1 MISPGFSFSWTL
13 TRGVEVCMRKMLPEF
28 WPNLKCVIVEVICLE
43 LAARIFSKSIPGDA
57 GVSMSFVPFLE
68 LRPST
73 PVCIAISIANE
84 VRDILPSYF
93 IVYDYHGVEICDTC
107 WIVVG
112 VGVGSIGET
121 AKRGVGHV
129 NQGGIKSRSNCKTCV
144 TWL

>member
-1 MISPGFSFSWTL
+1 MCNCRSYLPGISGADFQQEHPRR
-13 TRGVEVCMRKMLPEF
+13 RG
-28 WPNLKCVIVEVICLE
+28 
-43 LAARIFSKSIPGDA
+43 SIY
-57 GVSMSFVPFLE
+57 E
-68 LRPST
+68 LR
-73 PVCIAISIANE
+73 AIPRTATKYSCLHSDIYANE
-84 VRDILPSYF
+84 VRDILPSYCL
-93 IVYDYHGVEICDTC
+93 VYDYHGVEICDTC